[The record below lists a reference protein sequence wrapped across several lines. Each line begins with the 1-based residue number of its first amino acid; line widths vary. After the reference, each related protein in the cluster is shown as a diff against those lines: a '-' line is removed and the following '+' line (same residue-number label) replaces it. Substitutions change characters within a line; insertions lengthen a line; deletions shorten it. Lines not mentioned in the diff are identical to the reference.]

1 MSLLSENLKLLH
13 HESGLS
19 FEELSDRTK
28 IDVILLKAFENDKLV
43 PNDFQLE
50 ELCRVLKF
58 PYEDIY
64 ERNLVEERS
73 SATKK
78 MRSSQTRE
86 QYNWYFGDRKV
97 FWFYLGYIIFF
108 VLMVSLL
115 TLYYVN
121 KLKDVNIYEIYTLY
135 KFEFAITSPYWVF
148 FIQFIYNEMF
158 IGLSIFGFGVAG
170 FIAFHYLKTHQ
181 FVFHWWM
188 LFFISTI
195 LAFLRIFGIVAA
207 IPYLVIC
214 ISNLI
219 KGKY

>member
-13 HESGLS
+13 LESGLS
-19 FEELSDRTK
+19 FEELSERTG
-28 IDVILLKAFENDKLV
+28 IDVILLKAFENEKLV
-43 PNDFQLE
+43 PNEFQLE

-58 PYEDIY
+58 PFEDIND
-64 ERNLVEERS
+64 RNLGEERKT
-73 SATKK
+73 ATKR
-78 MRSSQTRE
+78 MRSCQTRE

-108 VLMVSLL
+108 VVMVSLL

-121 KLKDVNIYEIYTLY
+121 KLKDISIYEIYTIY
-135 KFEFAITSPYWVF
+135 KYEYGVTSPYWLF
-148 FIQFIYNEMF
+148 FIRFIYNETF
-158 IGLSIFGFGVAG
+158 IGLSLLGFGVAG

-181 FVFHWWM
+181 FIFRWWM

-195 LAFLRIFGIVAA
+195 LAFLRIFGLVAA